1 MKKIIYLP
9 ILFLV
14 ICLLIVLIN
23 KKENN
28 FFLENTYYGESEL
41 IDINIKKLN
50 ELISEKKS
58 FAVLVY
64 QDMCVASSDFNK
76 IVQTFQTEKEITF
89 YKIPFSKLKESDLN
103 KTIKYY
109 PSFMIYK
116 KGVLIDYLKADK
128 NDNIKYYQT
137 VEGFESWFLNYVI
150 LK

>member
-50 ELISEKKS
+50 ELISEKKIIRCFS
-58 FAVLVY
+58 LSRYVR
-64 QDMCVASSDFNK
+64 CVF
-76 IVQTFQTEKEITF
+76 
-89 YKIPFSKLKESDLN
+89 
-103 KTIKYY
+103 
-109 PSFMIYK
+109 
-116 KGVLIDYLKADK
+116 
-128 NDNIKYYQT
+128 
-137 VEGFESWFLNYVI
+137 
-150 LK
+150 